1 MILSYSFPNL
11 SKSFLLRLKPNAILN
26 RFSISTIEIKENDI
40 LNMKTIL
47 NKEINDLKNIN
58 NLFFDLLEK
67 LKKEFIYLYG
77 LKQKEIEIKQKILHD
92 YEIIKYNYNSIK
104 NVQNIINNNKT
115 NFIFNFKNDK
125 DKNND
130 ILEEIN
136 SIFTFMKNNN
146 DIIHN
151 KKEYVISNIDTF
163 EISSMLK
170 LKDNNIAISYFNGFL
185 DIYKNNFELILRKKI
200 FEKNEGINHMFQ
212 LKKGDLVLAGK
223 KIKILNLNLEN
234 KICDIIH
241 EINNGNGFVDFIH
254 ELKNNI
260 LIAYDT
266 NHELKLFKNYKL
278 IHNYKNSMSNINNL
292 FKVNDSSFI
301 TSSILQNNINLFKLN
316 YKNNIPEL
324 TILPLNKEMH
334 IKSGKNSFIK
344 LNDFYFV
351 LIYENKKEK
360 NILEEKFEETKN
372 NEENKKENGLCLI
385 QLNPENNNFEILQ
398 KIENLDEKKNYTNLV
413 GYLKEEFMLLNDQG
427 FFEIWRFDN
436 VNKNIFMKNRI
447 DIFYNDGIIINIIY
461 LEETSDFI
469 FQTNKNIFMLSN
481 Y

>member
-1 MILSYSFPNL
+1 M
-11 SKSFLLRLKPNAILN
+11 
-26 RFSISTIEIKENDI
+26 
-40 LNMKTIL
+40 
-47 NKEINDLKNIN
+47 
-58 NLFFDLLEK
+58 
-67 LKKEFIYLYG
+67 
-77 LKQKEIEIKQKILHD
+77 
-92 YEIIKYNYNSIK
+92 
-104 NVQNIINNNKT
+104 
-115 NFIFNFKNDK
+115 
-125 DKNND
+125 
-130 ILEEIN
+130 
-136 SIFTFMKNNN
+136 
-146 DIIHN
+146 
-151 KKEYVISNIDTF
+151 
-163 EISSMLK
+163 
-170 LKDNNIAISYFNGFL
+170 
-185 DIYKNNFELILRKKI
+185 
-200 FEKNEGINHMFQ
+200 
-212 LKKGDLVLAGK
+212 
-223 KIKILNLNLEN
+223 
-234 KICDIIH
+234 
-241 EINNGNGFVDFIH
+241 DFIH

-278 IHNYKNSMSNINNL
+278 IHNYKNSMNNINNL

-334 IKSGKNSFIK
+334 IKRGKNSFIK

-351 LIYENKKEK
+351 LIYENEKEK
-360 NILEEKFEETKN
+360 NILEEKFKETKN

-427 FFEIWRFDN
+427 FFEIWKFDN